1 MPAGGICLA
10 AARVMRSIAFARVL
24 TALCSNSIA
33 IDLDVKLQ
41 TGSGAYRVGTAGGIG
56 GGRVGVP
63 FPSSMSIQF
72 PQIQLQFHSCNWD
85 PIPQFQL
92 RIGTHT
98 AISIPIGAPISM
110 TGPCNRKCPIYWA
123 FQLHWAQL
131 AVAIQFNRYF
141 LSRVH
146 VEPALRIGTGIL

>member
-56 GGRVGVP
+56 GGGVGVP

-72 PQIQLQFHSCNWD
+72 PLIQLQFHSCNWD
-85 PIPQFQL
+85 PIPQFQF
-92 RIGTHT
+92 RIGTHA
-98 AISIPIGAPISM
+98 AILIPHWGPNINDWVPAIGWRLINCGVNYIRSQYQYDGRPVSD
-110 TGPCNRKCPIYWA
+110 T
-123 FQLHWAQL
+123 
-131 AVAIQFNRYF
+131 
-141 LSRVH
+141 
-146 VEPALRIGTGIL
+146 